1 VGSGVLNTFRQVGG
15 ALGIAVMGS
24 ILQSRS
30 THSLAHGASAPQAFL
45 DGFSTSLRV
54 GAIFAFTGALVAA
67 ATVRKIHHA
76 EVHESVEA
84 AAAREVAA

>member
-1 VGSGVLNTFRQVGG
+1 MG
-15 ALGIAVMGS
+15 A

-67 ATVRKIHHA
+67 ATIRKIHHGEA
-76 EVHESVEA
+76 HESVEA